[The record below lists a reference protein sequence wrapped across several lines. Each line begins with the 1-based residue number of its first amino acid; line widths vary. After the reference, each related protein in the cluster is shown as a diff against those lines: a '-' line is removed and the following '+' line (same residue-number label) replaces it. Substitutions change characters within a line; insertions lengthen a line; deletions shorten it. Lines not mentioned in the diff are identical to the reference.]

1 MIRGYMSGVI
11 RHSIPDAYTRLDK
24 SGRAFRCSRQF
35 VRTFLHQNLGWSVR
49 KGTRAAQKYPS
60 NVNTVLLHAYLRFA
74 RLVRDE
80 DIPASC
86 IVNADQT
93 QVVYNTGSS
102 STWNSTGERQVHILG
117 AEEKCA
123 FTLLVAA
130 SVSGSILPFQAIY
143 GGKTT
148 RSLPNDDAP
157 GLSEAQKLGF
167 LLDYSGTDTYWS
179 TQLTMQRFVSRI
191 LAPYFLGQIKRHA
204 LPATQKCIFQIDC
217 WSVHRSAEFRNWM
230 SEHYPWIIILYV
242 PGGCTGLFQACDV
255 GLQRILKLAIR
266 QASHSDVVNETL
278 AALEAGTSPEAVVN
292 DQSRGTL
299 RNRSVSWIVQGF
311 HAINKPEIVQ
321 KVCTQYAFTLSLQ
334 PLTKTRHFGYALF
347 QIPH

>member
-1 MIRGYMSGVI
+1 MSGVI
-11 RHSIPDAYTRLDK
+11 RHSIPDAFTRPDK
-24 SGRAFRCSRQF
+24 SGRVFRCSRQF
-35 VRTFLHQNLGWSVR
+35 VRAFLSQTLGWSVR
-49 KGTRAAQKYPS
+49 KATRAAQKYPS
-60 NVNTVLLHAYLRFA
+60 DVNSVLLHAFLRFA

-93 QVVYNTGSS
+93 QVVYNAGSA
-102 STWNSTGERQVHILG
+102 STWNSTGDRQAHVLG
-117 AEEKCA
+117 VEEKRA

-130 SVSGSILPFQAIY
+130 SVSGSILPLQAIY
-143 GGKTT
+143 GGKTS
-148 RSLPNDDAP
+148 RSLPSGNAL
-157 GLSEAQKLGF
+157 GHAEANKLGF

-191 LAPYFLGQIKRHA
+191 LAPYFRAQIKQHG
-204 LPATQKCIFQIDC
+204 LPASQRCIFQIDC

-266 QASHSDVVNETL
+266 QASHADVVNETL
-278 AALEAGTSPEAVVN
+278 AALESGTSPEAIVN
-292 DQSRGTL
+292 DQSRQTL
-299 RNRSVSWIVQGF
+299 RNRSVNWILQGF

-321 KVCTQYAFTLSLQ
+321 KVCAQ
-334 PLTKTRHFGYALF
+334 
-347 QIPH
+347 

>member
-1 MIRGYMSGVI
+1 MSGVI
-11 RHSIPDAYTRLDK
+11 CYSIPDAFTHPDK
-24 SGRAFRCSRQF
+24 SGWTFQCSRCF
-35 VRTFLHQNLGWSVR
+35 VCTFLHQDLGWSVR
-49 KGTRAAQKYPS
+49 KATWAAQKYPS
-60 NVNTVLLHAYLRFA
+60 DVNTVLLHAYLRFA
-74 RLVRDE
+74 RLVRNE

-102 STWNSTGERQVHILG
+102 STWNSTGEQQVHVLCM
-117 AEEKCA
+117 EEKQD

-130 SVSGSILPFQAIY
+130 SVSGSILLFQAIY

-148 RSLPNDDAP
+148 RSLPNKNLP
-157 GLSEAQKLGF
+157 GLSETRKLGF

-191 LAPYFLGQIKRHA
+191 QAPYFLAQITQHG

-217 WSVHRSAEFRNWM
+217 WSVHRSAECRSWM
-230 SEHYPWIIILYV
+230 GEPYPWIIILYV

-255 GLQRILKLAIR
+255 GLQQILKLAIH

-278 AALEAGTSPEAVVN
+278 AALESGTSPEAVVN
-292 DQSRGTL
+292 DQSHGTL
-299 RNRSVSWIVQGF
+299 CNRSVNWILQGL

-321 KVCTQYAFTLSLQ
+321 KV
-334 PLTKTRHFGYALF
+334 RN
-347 QIPH
+347 